1 MKSLLLILVGLL
13 IIIFSRP
20 VFLRPLMNRLFNEG
34 LVTPQKPK
42 PEKSEILKHAGP
54 NLSLFIIGAILIF
67 IGILLF
73 VYS

>member
-1 MKSLLLILVGLL
+1 
-13 IIIFSRP
+13 
-20 VFLRPLMNRLFNEG
+20 MNRLFNEG